1 MDGPDQPLV
10 AEAGWPPEPPLR
22 VVRET
27 LLSRRPHPAAA
38 RVALGGIAAL
48 IGTSVLYWGAPESV
62 ASALPASRETVFG
75 GGEYWRLLSS
85 LGAHSDPAHLL
96 ANAALFGLLSYLLFG
111 YYGAGAFP
119 GLATLLGAATTGIT
133 LLGYPPQARLVG
145 ASGMVY
151 AMAGFW
157 LALYLL
163 VERRLRPGKRLLRA
177 FGFGVIVLLPTA
189 IEPRISYRAHAIGF
203 ALGAGAGIAFF
214 AARRGSLRAAER
226 VEWE

>member
-1 MDGPDQPLV
+1 VEGSDQPLV

-27 LLSRRPHPAAA
+27 LLSRRPHPAAG
-38 RVALGGIAAL
+38 RVALVGVSVLIA
-48 IGTSVLYWGAPESV
+48 TSVLYWSGAPEL
-62 ASALPASRETVFG
+62 SAGLPASRQSVFG
-75 GGEYWRLLSS
+75 RGEYWRLLSS

-111 YYGAGAFP
+111 YYGAVAFP
-119 GLATLLGAATTGIT
+119 GLATLLGAATTGLA
-133 LLGYPPQARLVG
+133 LLGYPPDARLVG

-163 VERRLRPGKRLLRA
+163 VERRLRPGRRVVRA
-177 FGFGVIVLLPTA
+177 LGFAVIVLLPTA
-189 IEPRISYRAHAIGF
+189 IEPRVSYSAHAIGF
-203 ALGAGAGIAFF
+203 ALGGVAGLVFF
-214 AARRGSLRAAER
+214 GARREALRARER

>member
-1 MDGPDQPLV
+1 VEGPDQPLV
-10 AEAGWPPEPPLR
+10 AETGWPREPPIR

-38 RVALGGIAAL
+38 RAAL
-48 IGTSVLYWGAPESV
+48 AGVSLLIATSVLYWSDPSGA
-62 ASALPASRETVFG
+62 AGGLPASRESVFG
-75 GGEYWRLLSS
+75 RGEYWRLLSS
-85 LGAHSDPAHLL
+85 LGAHSDAAHLL

-111 YYGAGAFP
+111 YYGAIVFP

-133 LLGYPPQARLVG
+133 LLGYPPEARLVG

-177 FGFGVIVLLPTA
+177 LGFAAILLLPTA
-189 IEPRISYRAHAIGF
+189 IEPRVSYRAHAIGF
-203 ALGAGAGIAFF
+203 ALGGAAGALFF
-214 AARRGSLRAAER
+214 GARREALRAAER